1 MADPVT
7 LAMVGAA
14 AGAALKPKDPL
25 KGAMLGATV
34 GFTGGTALGVGATT
48 TAATGLGAGGTAL
61 PGVMGAVPT
70 MGTAGAA
77 GATGIGSGGVAIPGV
92 MGAGSSGV
100 AGSTLGSG
108 FSAVGMPNLATPALT
123 TGSMAAPGFAGT
135 ASTAPTF
142 SQQLSNAGSYMKENP
157 FQTIQSAQAV
167 QGLLTPEQM
176 QQAPM
181 GQVQRGQPMAPVNF
195 ASLLNPQQYKPQPI
209 SLLG

>member
-34 GFTGGTALGVGATT
+34 GFTGGTALGAGAVTAAAPAGGAIGGTGLATGGSALGTT
-48 TAATGLGAGGTAL
+48 TGLGLAAPTAATSGYGLTAGGGTLGTSTGLGLTA
-61 PGVMGAVPT
+61 PT
-70 MGTAGAA
+70 AA
-77 GATGIGSGGVAIPGV
+77 TSGYGL
-92 MGAGSSGV
+92 
-100 AGSTLGSG
+100 T
-108 FSAVGMPNLATPALT
+108 SA
-123 TGSMAAPGFAGT
+123 AA
-135 ASTAPTF
+135 APTF
-142 SQQLSNAGSYMKENP
+142 SQQLSGAGTFLKENP
-157 FQTIQSAQAV
+157 MYALQGMNSA
-167 QGLLTPEQM
+167 QGLLQQEQM
-176 QQAPM
+176 PQAPQ

>member
-34 GFTGGTALGVGATT
+34 GFTGGTALG
-48 TAATGLGAGGTAL
+48 
-61 PGVMGAVPT
+61 
-70 MGTAGAA
+70 AGAA
-77 GATGIGSGGVAIPGV
+77 GAAGTGAAGGLAGGTGLTASGTGIGLSGSGAGLVAPASMPGLGVTSGASGLGVA
-92 MGAGSSGV
+92 
-100 AGSTLGSG
+100 
-108 FSAVGMPNLATPALT
+108 
-123 TGSMAAPGFAGT
+123 APTSFAGVGLT
-135 ASTAPTF
+135 PSAMSAPTF
-142 SQQLSNAGSYMKENP
+142 AQQLSGAGSYMKENP
-157 FQTIQSAQAV
+157 FQTIQAAQGV

-176 QQAPM
+176 QQAP
-181 GQVQRGQPMAPVNF
+181 QAQIQRGQPLPPVNF

>member
-34 GFTGGTALGVGATT
+34 GFTGGTALG
-48 TAATGLGAGGTAL
+48 
-61 PGVMGAVPT
+61 
-70 MGTAGAA
+70 AGAA
-77 GATGIGSGGVAIPGV
+77 GAAGTGAAGGLAGGTGLAASGAGGTGLAAAGTTATGTGLGLTAPAATSGLGLTSGASGLGVAAPTSFAGV
-92 MGAGSSGV
+92 GLTP
-100 AGSTLGSG
+100 ST
-108 FSAVGMPNLATPALT
+108 
-123 TGSMAAPGFAGT
+123 MAAPTFA
-135 ASTAPTF
+135 
-142 SQQLSNAGSYMKENP
+142 QQLSGAGTFLKENP
-157 FQTIQSAQAV
+157 MYALQGMNSA
-167 QGLLTPEQM
+167 QGLLQQEQM
-176 QQAPM
+176 PQAPQ